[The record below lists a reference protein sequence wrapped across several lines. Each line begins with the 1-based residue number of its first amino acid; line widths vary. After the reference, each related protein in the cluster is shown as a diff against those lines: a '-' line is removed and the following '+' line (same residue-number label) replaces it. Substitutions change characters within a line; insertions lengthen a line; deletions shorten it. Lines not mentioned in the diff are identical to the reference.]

1 MVFAD
6 LLAALAAKTPTPGG
20 GATAAAAGALGAA
33 QAQMVVA
40 YSLGTKDLADHQ
52 AMLREAD
59 GFLARARTL
68 FLELADE
75 DAAAYARLNALQK
88 LPEGDARKASELPE
102 AVRAAVQAPMSVVA
116 AAADTL
122 RLVATFPGRTN
133 KYLASDVAVA
143 AIMLRAAAEAG
154 ACNVRINTP
163 MLPEAA
169 RPAMTAAL
177 DDMLARAVGVAAK
190 VQRECGA

>member
-40 YSLGTKDLADHQ
+40 YSLGKKDLAEHQ
-52 AMLREAD
+52 AMLREAE
-59 GFLARARTL
+59 GFLTRARSL

-88 LPEGDARKASELPE
+88 LPEGDPRKASELPE
-102 AVRAAVQAPMSVVA
+102 AVRVAVQAPMAVVA

-169 RPAMTAAL
+169 RPAMTATL
-177 DDMLARAVGVAAK
+177 DDMLARAVGVATVA
-190 VQRECGA
+190 QRECGA